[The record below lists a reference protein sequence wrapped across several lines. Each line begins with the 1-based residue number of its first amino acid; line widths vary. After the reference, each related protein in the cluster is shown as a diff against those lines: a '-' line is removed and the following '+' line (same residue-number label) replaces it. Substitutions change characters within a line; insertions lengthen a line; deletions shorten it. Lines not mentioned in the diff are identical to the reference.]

1 MQEETK
7 PLRRDISLEFGGTA
21 GLKAEQNRKSGD
33 MKAQEYM
40 AEQIERMGPILAHFI
55 ATTAPDK
62 LAWKPLTQSSTATR
76 SIMEQVAECVGVNHS
91 FAALLRGEGV
101 PAGAMAL
108 PELRNAQEAETQ
120 LIDSAKALAAV
131 IHALDDEA
139 LTRTFQTRR
148 GSTTGKNLM
157 IAAYRNMA
165 YHAGQINLIQMLIG
179 DAEFHTPPAWL

>member
-1 MQEETK
+1 M
-7 PLRRDISLEFGGTA
+7 
-21 GLKAEQNRKSGD
+21 N
-33 MKAQEYM
+33 AQGFM
-40 AEQIERMGPILAHFI
+40 AEQIERMGPVLAHFV

-62 LAWKPLTQSSTATR
+62 LTWKPLTESSAATR
-76 SIMEQVAECVGVNHS
+76 SVLEQIAECVGVNHS
-91 FAALLRGEGV
+91 FAALLRGEGA
-101 PAGAMAL
+101 PAGPMTL

-120 LIDSAKALAAV
+120 LINSAKALAAV
-131 IHALDDEA
+131 VRALDDEA

-165 YHAGQINLIQMLIG
+165 YHAGQINLIQLLTG